1 MKLSW
6 LLALLTALL
15 HPGMAMA
22 DDPTGYQSRVAVSA
36 ATRLD
41 WMFPLA
47 NQSPTEPPADWLP
60 TDYDSARQGYEAFV
74 PPGYRA
80 ESKKTWPVVLFISAG
95 AEPAGW
101 PQFQPV
107 AEREGVIFAS
117 PYAAGNDCP
126 MPRRV
131 RIVLDVLDD
140 LRRKYRTDPDRTY
153 LAGFS
158 GGGRVACAIAFALPE
173 CFGGLMPV
181 CAGGDLREEPWLRQ
195 RAIDRLSVALLTGS
209 EDFNRGEVERYRGPL
224 LDGMGVRTYVGVQDG
239 LGHGIPN
246 SESFAAAFAELERGV
261 PARVKRAKLFPATRA
276 ADEPPSREAAA
287 AALLDEGRRRIESPR
302 DCYRGL
308 MLLSGLA
315 ARWPDV
321 PAAAEALTIL
331 REYDARAERPWERD
345 DLAEQRKFL
354 LAQARALD
362 AYASGPL
369 SEQYAP
375 MRKQML
381 ESALELWWQIA
392 ADTPAAAAGR
402 EAAKR
407 ISELE
412 RQLAKIE

>member
-6 LLALLTALL
+6 LLAFPLLVSAAL
-15 HPGMAMA
+15 AA
-22 DDPTGYQSRVAVSA
+22 DPPTGYQARVAVSEP
-36 ATRLD
+36 TRLD

-47 NQSPTEPPADWLP
+47 NQSPVEPPADWLP
-60 TDYDSARQGYEAFV
+60 ADYASARQEYEAFV
-74 PPGYRA
+74 PPANHA

-95 AEPAGW
+95 GEPAGW

-126 MPRRV
+126 MPQRV

-173 CFGGLMPV
+173 CFGGVMPV
-181 CAGGDLREEPWLRQ
+181 CAGGDLREEPWLRH

-209 EDFNRGEVERYRGPL
+209 EDFNRSEVERYRGPL
-224 LDGMGVRTYVGVQDG
+224 LEGVGVRTYVGVQDR
-239 LGHGIPN
+239 LGHDIPDA
-246 SESFAAAFAELERGV
+246 ESFAAAFAALEKGL
-261 PARVKRAKLFPATRA
+261 PARVKRAKLFPNTRA
-276 ADEPPSREAAA
+276 ADEPLSREAAA
-287 AALLDEGRRRIESPR
+287 AALLEEGSRRIESPR
-302 DCYRGL
+302 DCYLGL
-308 MLLSGLA
+308 MLLSGLS
-315 ARWPDV
+315 ARWPDA
-321 PAAAEALTIL
+321 PAAAEALAIL
-331 REYDARAERPWERD
+331 REYDARDERPWERD

-354 LAQARALD
+354 LAQARSLD

-381 ESALELWWQIA
+381 ASALELWRQVA
-392 ADTPAAAAGR
+392 ADTPAAAKR

-407 ISELE
+407 IAELE
-412 RQLAKIE
+412 RQVGEVE